1 MHPMQGST
9 GKNESMASRDSGQD
23 KNHLWWLGPLAVV
36 GSYVGAYVIASLL
49 LDRELLRLKG
59 LHLSIQLL
67 HRIAE
72 EAGTRGIKLEDR
84 YNDIVNAMH

>member
-1 MHPMQGST
+1 MHPLQGPT
-9 GKNESMASRDSGQD
+9 GKDKSMASDYSGQS
-23 KNHLWWLGPLAVV
+23 KNRFWWVGPLAVV
-36 GSYVGAYVIASLL
+36 STYVGAYMVASLV

-59 LHLSIQLL
+59 LHFTINLL